1 MNDINQIS
9 QVALNIEKLGIVG
22 ILAVLAVVFIYLYIK
37 QAKENAEVLK
47 DILNGVRETLDN
59 QKDFQ
64 KKLNEKQSQL
74 IDMML
79 NRESR
84 IRKGDRGDEWN

>member
-1 MNDINQIS
+1 MNDISQIS

-22 ILAVLAVVFIYLYIK
+22 ILAVLAITFIYLYIK
-37 QAKENAEVLK
+37 QARENAEILR
-47 DILNGVRETLDN
+47 DILSGVKETLEN

-74 IDMML
+74 IDMIL
-79 NRESR
+79 KRESR
-84 IRKGDRGDEWN
+84 FRNEND

>member
-1 MNDINQIS
+1 MNEINQIS

-22 ILAVLAVVFIYLYIK
+22 ILAVLAVVFIYLYIN
-37 QAKENAEVLK
+37 QAKENAEILK

-84 IRKGDRGDEWN
+84 VRKNDRGGEWS

>member
-1 MNDINQIS
+1 MNDISQIS

-22 ILAVLAVVFIYLYIK
+22 ILAVLAITFIYLYIK
-37 QAKENAEVLK
+37 QARENAEILR
-47 DILNGVRETLDN
+47 DILSGVKETLEN

-74 IDMML
+74 IDMIL
-79 NRESR
+79 KRESR
-84 IRKGDRGDEWN
+84 FRNDSND

>member
-22 ILAVLAVVFIYLYIK
+22 ILAVLAIVFIYLYIK
-37 QAKENAEVLK
+37 QARENAEILR
-47 DILNGVRETLDN
+47 DILQGVRETLEN

-74 IDMML
+74 IDMIL
-79 NRESR
+79 QRESR
-84 IRKGDRGDEWN
+84 FRNND

>member
-1 MNDINQIS
+1 MNDISQIS

-22 ILAVLAVVFIYLYIK
+22 ILAVLAITFIYLYIK
-37 QAKENAEVLK
+37 QARENAEILR
-47 DILNGVRETLDN
+47 DILSGVKETLEN

-74 IDMML
+74 IDMIL
-79 NRESR
+79 KRESR
-84 IRKGDRGDEWN
+84 FRSDSND

>member
-1 MNDINQIS
+1 MNDISQIS

-22 ILAVLAVVFIYLYIK
+22 ILAVLAITFIYLYIK
-37 QAKENAEVLK
+37 QARENAEILR
-47 DILNGVRETLDN
+47 DILSGVKETLEN

-74 IDMML
+74 IDMIL
-79 NRESR
+79 KRESR
-84 IRKGDRGDEWN
+84 FRSEND

>member
-1 MNDINQIS
+1 MNEINQIS

-37 QAKENAEVLK
+37 QARENAEILR
-47 DILNGVRETLDN
+47 DILQGVRETLEN

-74 IDMML
+74 IDMIL
-79 NRESR
+79 QRESR
-84 IRKGDRGDEWN
+84 FRGDT

>member
-22 ILAVLAVVFIYLYIK
+22 ILGVLAIVFIYLYIK
-37 QAKENAEVLK
+37 QARENAEILR
-47 DILNGVRETLDN
+47 DILQGVRETLEN

-74 IDMML
+74 IDMIL
-79 NRESR
+79 KREAR
-84 IRKGDRGDEWN
+84 FRED